1 MQNLRHPNIV
11 ELYESFEGTDV
22 FYLVM
27 ELVDGCELFD
37 LIIEFGSITIEE
49 TGGVLRQVLS
59 GVEYMHEYDIAH
71 RDLKPE
77 NLLINYEKN
86 IVKITDFGS
95 AKIFNENR
103 MMNSL
108 AGSPTYIAPEIL
120 LGKHYHQAVD
130 LWSIGV
136 IAYIMICG
144 FPPFDD
150 RLTTEEMFREIIRGK
165 YQFPSPEWD
174 NVPDYCKDFVRRTL
188 VVNPES
194 RATASELL
202 ESHKSWFTSAKQ
214 VTEKSKEV
222 INSQYTLRLQEHQS
236 LRRASLKNQ
245 LSSRSSKI

>member
-120 LGKHYHQAVD
+120 LGKHYHQSVD

-150 RLTTEEMFREIIRGK
+150 RLTTEEMFREIVRGK

-174 NVPDYCKDFVRRTL
+174 NVPDDCKDFVRRTL